1 MAKETVKK
9 TAQKTTKKEATKT
22 TKTYTAF
29 ETVVCTSA
37 MNLVGLKK
45 TKEGKL
51 IYLDPKDKTK
61 MVLKVA
67 IPGNQEGDVQSKFIE
82 LIVNV
87 EQAKAL
93 KANGLD
99 ISGKGFVRVKYSIQE
114 TYKENEYGYKDVVG
128 FWRHLVDFQLY
139 EDGNWTD
146 WLLHPHKEEAQEDAE
161 EETTDEE
168 DLDPSNFDVEID
180 EDELPF

>member
-9 TAQKTTKKEATKT
+9 TAQKTTKKETAKE

-67 IPGNQEGDVQSKFIE
+67 IPGNQDGTVASKFIE
-82 LIVNV
+82 LITTV

-93 KANGLD
+93 KSAGLD

-114 TYKENEYGYKDVVG
+114 TYRENEAGYKDVVG
-128 FWRHLVDFQLY
+128 FWRHLVDFQVY
-139 EDGNWTD
+139 QDGSWTD
-146 WLLHPHKEEAQEDAE
+146 WLLHPHKEEEADELEEDE
-161 EETTDEE
+161 ELDESEFDVDIDEE
-168 DLDPSNFDVEID
+168 DL
-180 EDELPF
+180 PF